1 MSVSQQTDLQRQAA
15 QWLVLLSSDDK
26 AERVQAEQ
34 DFQRWK
40 QTSPEHAQAA
50 AGMERIL
57 ASLREM
63 REEPAS
69 EQRLHRLIDNEIR
82 HTRLQRRS
90 ARLGT
95 ALGICLVLMIPG
107 WLSWQQRPGLWLL
120 ADLDT
125 PVGQWQDTRL
135 EDGSRLTLAGGS
147 AVNVHFSA
155 TGREV
160 ELLRGEIRL
169 EVAADAQRP
178 FKVITREGSIRALG
192 TRFMVDKQAGATT
205 LSMLESRVL
214 ARASQAQDQ
223 GLVISAG
230 QQVRIHQNGLGE
242 VHNIDAQTLD
252 QAWQQHRLIARGLP
266 LPDVLSQLERQYGGV
281 LSFDHKTLAHI
292 QVFAALPLDNPQRA
306 LQLLETTLPIK
317 ITRLTPWLIRV
328 QPREP

>member
-1 MSVSQQTDLQRQAA
+1 MSQQTDLQRQAA
-15 QWLVLLSSDDK
+15 QWLVLLSSDDE
-26 AERVQAEQ
+26 AERVRAEQ
-34 DFQRWK
+34 DFQHWK

-50 AGMERIL
+50 AGMERLL
-57 ASLREM
+57 ASLRDM

-82 HTRLQRRS
+82 HTRQQRRS

-95 ALGICLVLMIPG
+95 ALGICLVLMIPA

-125 PVGQWQDTRL
+125 PIGQWQDTRL
-135 EDGSRLTLAGGS
+135 ADGSRLTLAGGS

-160 ELLRGEIRL
+160 ELLRGEIRV

-178 FKVITREGSIRALG
+178 FKVVTREGSIRALG

-223 GLVISAG
+223 GLVVSAG

-242 VHNIDAQTLD
+242 VHNIDAQILD

-266 LPDVLSQLERQYGGV
+266 LPDVLSQLERQYAGV
-281 LSFDHKTLAHI
+281 LSFDHRALAHI

-328 QPREP
+328 QPQEP